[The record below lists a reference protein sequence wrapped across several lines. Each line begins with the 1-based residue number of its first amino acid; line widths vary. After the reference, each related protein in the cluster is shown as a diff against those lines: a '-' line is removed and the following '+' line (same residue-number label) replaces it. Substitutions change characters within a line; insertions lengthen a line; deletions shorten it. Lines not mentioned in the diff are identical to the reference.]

1 MGKKKSS
8 SSAAVSSAAITA
20 TRVPTQQFAVRENTT
35 IKKLSQQKRNE
46 INQLTDYLLKLGFD
60 QTTGGLNE
68 LYAHYIEIQ
77 TNLERLQV
85 IESELKPK
93 SFNGKNR
100 LATIDRFL
108 EWARA
113 NGAQFDGVG
122 IKPFPNYELGLVAAD
137 KDFAA
142 GELFAVIPKRLLFTL
157 ENLSET
163 VRNVMNQLPVLDTML
178 NVKLA
183 FALVIERLNGDDS
196 FWAPYLK
203 MLPDRYPTVMYFTP
217 NELAELKGTTAF
229 SMALNQCKHI
239 ARQYAFIRKAIQNLP
254 CRPGDTMMAILK
266 ERFTYDLYW

>member
-8 SSAAVSSAAITA
+8 SNAAVSASITA
-20 TRVPTQQFAVRENTT
+20 TRVPTQQFAVRENVT

-60 QTTGGLNE
+60 QTSGGLNE
-68 LYAHYIEIQ
+68 LYAQYIEIQ

-93 SFNGKNR
+93 SYNGKNR

-108 EWARA
+108 EWASA
-113 NGAQFDGVG
+113 NGAKFDGVE
-122 IKPFPNYELGLVAAD
+122 IKPFQNYELGLAAG

-142 GELFAVIPKRLLFTL
+142 GELFAVIPKRLLFTM

-163 VRNVMNQLPVLDTML
+163 VRNVMNQMPVLDTML

-254 CRPGDTMMAILK
+254 CRPGDTMMAMLK